1 MTLVVSPSAIEVIT
15 RPIPWFNTYKLHA
28 VGEFTYEH
36 LRQSQSYD
44 KLACIRE
51 KCREVTAYPVEW
63 LNSPVLLSEDI

>member
-51 KCREVTAYPVEW
+51 RLLVTLWNGLTHQYY
-63 LNSPVLLSEDI
+63 SPKISRS